1 MAVSSAKVLT
11 IVVSVC
17 GISAV
22 YIVCNSGPKLLP
34 WGTPESV
41 GYGNEVSLLYVVT
54 KYLFCRYDVRRL
66 KYSKWRV
73 YLISSRRHL
82 ADVQEKG

>member
-22 YIVCNSGPKLLP
+22 YIVYNSGPKMLP
-34 WGTPESV
+34 WGTPQSIGNGDEFSV
-41 GYGNEVSLLYVVT
+41 LNVVT
-54 KYLFCRYDVRRL
+54 KYLFCNYDFRRL
-66 KYSKWRV
+66 KCSGGKV
-73 YLISSRRHL
+73 CLIFSRRP
-82 ADVQEKG
+82 